1 MLQRPLMKPPVCE
14 KVVWQKLPLV
24 PGNNDSLCNAVP
36 CSNKMARQSN
46 PFREAP
52 TKGSGCPNGILS
64 NSVLT
69 EGMKETN
76 GTKGTRRQRGR
87 RDKREKG
94 QRGQRDKGGEGD
106 EGAYRRSHRTLQEPN
121 VFRLFWR
128 TYLQYFLRSLKAPQL
143 FPKIFAQIFTEI
155 YAVQKIAR
163 C

>member
-64 NSVLT
+64 NSVFLASVWSGAS
-69 EGMKETN
+69 EA
-76 GTKGTRRQRGR
+76 
-87 RDKREKG
+87 
-94 QRGQRDKGGEGD
+94 GEVDDD
-106 EGAYRRSHRTLQEPN
+106 EGQDEEDKTGKHLRKYLFISFGETSIHHMVQSHAKQLMVEIEN
-121 VFRLFWR
+121 LRLGQGLVGEVPPVDPR
-128 TYLQYFLRSLKAPQL
+128 GGCL
-143 FPKIFAQIFTEI
+143 
-155 YAVQKIAR
+155 
-163 C
+163 

>member
-1 MLQRPLMKPPVCE
+1 
-14 KVVWQKLPLV
+14 
-24 PGNNDSLCNAVP
+24 
-36 CSNKMARQSN
+36 
-46 PFREAP
+46 
-52 TKGSGCPNGILS
+52 
-64 NSVLT
+64 
-69 EGMKETN
+69 MKETNGTNGTN

-94 QRGQRDKGGEGD
+94 QRGQRDKGD

-143 FPKIFAQIFTEI
+143 FSKIFAQIFTEM